1 MSENEDMSMKEF
13 MSGINS
19 SMKKIQIGDI
29 IKGKVLSVT
38 DDEVIVNIGYM
49 TDGLIPKSDFHQ
61 DDVNLKD
68 MFTTGDEIYV
78 YIEEINDGEGNVLL
92 SKEKADS
99 FKVWDEF
106 EDSLK
111 NDKAFNVRVDEIV
124 KGGAIAHIK
133 GVRAFIPISQLS
145 VAYVKNADEFLN
157 RSLLVKVIEMD
168 REKEKV
174 ILSRKEVE
182 KAEIEGKKSDVLLS
196 IKPGEKR
203 KGTVSNITKY
213 GAFVDLGGV
222 DGLIHISEMS
232 SERVKSPSD
241 IVSLGD
247 VVEVYVLDVDREK
260 GRISLSLKDKD
271 EEEAHV
277 IEYKDSQD
285 SGNATIGDI
294 LKDKLKDFK
303 FE

>member
-1 MSENEDMSMKEF
+1 MSENDDMSMKEF
-13 MSGINS
+13 MSDINS
-19 SMKKIQIGDI
+19 SMKRISTGDI

-38 DDEVIVNIGYM
+38 DGEVIVNIGYM
-49 TDGLIPKSDFHQ
+49 TDGIIPKSDFQ
-61 DDVNLKD
+61 DDIDLND
-68 MFTTGDEIYV
+68 MFAAGDEIYV
-78 YIEEINDGEGNVLL
+78 YVEEINDGEGNVLL

-106 EDSLK
+106 EDSFK
-111 NDKAFNVRVDEIV
+111 NGKAFNVKIDEIV
-124 KGGAIAHIK
+124 KGGAVTYIK

-145 VAYVKNADEFLN
+145 VSYIKNAEEFLN
-157 RSLLVKVIEMD
+157 RTLLVKVIELD
-168 REKEKV
+168 REKGKV

-182 KAEIEGKKSDVLLS
+182 KAEIENRKSDIMLS
-196 IKPGEKR
+196 IKPGERR

-232 SERVKSPSD
+232 SERVKDPSD
-241 IVSLGD
+241 IVSVGD
-247 VVEVYVLDVDREK
+247 AVEVYVLDVDREK
-260 GRISLSLKDKD
+260 GRISLSLKNKD
-271 EEEAHV
+271 EEESQA

-285 SGNATIGDI
+285 SGNTTIGD
-294 LKDKLKDFK
+294 LLRDKLKDFK